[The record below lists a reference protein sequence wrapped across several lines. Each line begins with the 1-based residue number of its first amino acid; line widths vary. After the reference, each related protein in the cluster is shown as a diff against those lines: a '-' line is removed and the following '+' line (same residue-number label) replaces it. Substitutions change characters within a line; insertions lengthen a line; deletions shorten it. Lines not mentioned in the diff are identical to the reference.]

1 MKRAPEMPLPT
12 ALRTPRGFP
21 TAACASCPMHV
32 EQLGLQTGTWDF
44 LVALAGNPNTG
55 KSTLFNRLTG
65 LRQHVGNWPG
75 KTVTRA
81 EGRFKFNGRV
91 YRVVDLPGIYS
102 LLTASVEEEVAR
114 DFLLF
119 GNPDVV
125 IVVVD
130 ATALERNLN
139 LVLQILQLT
148 PRVVVALNLMDEARR
163 KGIHVNHRQL
173 ARELGVPVIPIVART
188 GEGIGYL
195 MQAVEDVA
203 SGNLKPQ
210 PRRLELEPELA
221 QAVQQLV
228 PRLRERFPEIAGMAE
243 WVALRLLDGDPTL
256 EEAVRTGTLGR
267 NIRQPRKP
275 YREPVMGPQVLLALE
290 PAPGPGQPAA
300 QPVVETD
307 PEAAAILEQAARLR
321 QQLGEAFRDRLV
333 ENLYRE
339 ATAIAQRVVSET
351 PTPARTWEERI
362 DRIVTHPVWG
372 LPIMVLGLTVV
383 FWITIVGANY
393 PSELLATV
401 LFTIEGWGIALFEA
415 LGLPWW
421 LTSFLW
427 EGVYRGLAWVVSV
440 MFPPMA
446 IFFPLFTTLE
456 DLGYLPRV
464 AFNLDWL
471 FKKVGAHGK
480 QALTMA
486 MGFGCNAAGVVST
499 RIIESPR
506 ERLIAI
512 LTNNFVPCNGRWPT
526 LIMLG
531 SVFVAA
537 AFPPAFAAFV
547 AAGSVMFAVLVG
559 IAFTFLTSWL
569 LSRTLL
575 KGEASAFTLE
585 LPPYR
590 RPDFKR
596 ILYTSFIDRTIKIL
610 HRAVVMAAPA
620 GAVIWLLG
628 NIRVGGL
635 PLAQHIAAF
644 LDPLGRLMGLD
655 GVILLAYI
663 IAIPANEI
671 VVPSIIMIYSGA
683 GALTELDS
691 VQALR
696 ALFVDQAGWT
706 LLTAVNLMLFAV
718 MHNPCSTTILTIW
731 KETGSKKWAAV
742 GALLPLGIGFVVTVL
757 VAAVWRALGLP

>member
-1 MKRAPEMPLPT
+1 MTLLKQK
-12 ALRTPRGFP
+12 PRLSLE
-21 TAACASCPMHV
+21 AACASCPLYV
-32 EQLGLQTGTWDF
+32 EQLGLEAGEWDF

-81 EGRFKFNGRV
+81 EGRFKFNGKV

-139 LVLQILQLT
+139 LVLQILQVT
-148 PRVVVALNLMDEARR
+148 PRVVVALNLMDEAKR
-163 KGIHVNHRQL
+163 KGIHVDHRKL
-173 ARELGVPVIPIVART
+173 ARELGVPVVPIVART
-188 GEGIGYL
+188 GEGVSYL
-195 MQAVEDVA
+195 MQMVEDVA
-203 SGNLKPQ
+203 SGRLQPQ
-210 PRRLELEPELA
+210 PRTIPLEPELRDA
-221 QAVQQLV
+221 VDQLAPLVRQA
-228 PRLRERFPEIAGMAE
+228 FPEVASVAE
-243 WVALRLLDGDPTL
+243 WVALRLLDGDPTI
-256 EEAVRTGTLGR
+256 EEAVRTGTLGEHVR
-267 NIRQPRKP
+267 RTEGPA
-275 YREPVMGPQVLLALE
+275 REPVMGPQVLVALKE
-290 PAPGPGQPAA
+290 APLPGEEDGGGKVAA
-300 QPVVETD
+300 FSDVPRSAEG
-307 PEAAAILEQAARLR
+307 EAILQKARALRAALAD
-321 QQLGEAFRDRLV
+321 AFRDRLV
-333 ENLYRE
+333 QSIYNE
-339 ATAIAQRVVSET
+339 AARIAQVVVQDEGSR
-351 PTPARTWEERI
+351 AATWEERI

-372 LPIMVLGLTVV
+372 LPIMLALLTLV

-393 PSELLATV
+393 PSELLAQV
-401 LFTIEGWGIALFEA
+401 LFTFEAWGVALFNT

-421 LTSFLW
+421 LTGFLW
-427 EGVYRGLAWVVSV
+427 QGVYRGLAWVVSV
-440 MFPPMA
+440 MLPPMA
-446 IFFPLFTTLE
+446 IFFPLFTILE

-471 FKKVGAHGK
+471 FKRVGAHGK

-531 SVFVAA
+531 TVFVAA
-537 AFPPAFAAFV
+537 AFPSGMAALV

-590 RPDFKR
+590 RPDIKR
-596 ILYTSFIDRTIKIL
+596 ILYTSFIDRTLMVL
-610 HRAVVMAAPA
+610 HRAVIMAAPA
-620 GAVIWLLG
+620 GGVIWLLG
-628 NIRVGGL
+628 NIYVGDL
-635 PLAQHIAAF
+635 SLAQHIAGF

-671 VVPSIIMIYSGA
+671 VVPSMIMIYSGA
-683 GALTELDS
+683 GTLIELDS
-691 VQALR
+691 IQALK

-742 GALLPLGIGFVVTVL
+742 GALLPLGIGFVVTTL
-757 VAAVWRALGLP
+757 VATIWRLLV